1 MPFDWRAAGRGLH
14 SALRDHF
21 AVRWALATLIGWTV
35 GLYVGAWT
43 MRTPLICGGWP
54 LVGAAVGAAQWLALR
69 GVWPVRARRYVLASA
84 AASLAGITLALSLAV
99 MGIGLIGLEVWAI
112 AAGAAIGSSVGV
124 AQGWVLGASGQRWVI
139 ANLAGGGLCGLLTVT
154 PIIGGLPLGL
164 IVGSALFGV
173 LTGWALSRSAPATH
187 DRR

>member
-1 MPFDWRAAGRGLH
+1 MPLDWRAAGRGVRA
-14 SALRDHF
+14 ALRDRLWL
-21 AVRWALATLIGWTV
+21 RWVLATLIGWTA

-69 GVWPVRARRYVLASA
+69 GVWPVRARRYVLVSA
-84 AASLAGITLALSLAV
+84 AASLTGIALALLLAGL
-99 MGIGLIGLEVWAI
+99 GIFGLEVWAVG
-112 AAGAAIGSSVGV
+112 AGAVIGGSVGV
-124 AQGWVLGASGQRWVI
+124 AQGWVLRSNGQRWVA

-154 PIIGGLPLGL
+154 PVIGGLPLGL
-164 IVGSALFGV
+164 VVGSALFGA